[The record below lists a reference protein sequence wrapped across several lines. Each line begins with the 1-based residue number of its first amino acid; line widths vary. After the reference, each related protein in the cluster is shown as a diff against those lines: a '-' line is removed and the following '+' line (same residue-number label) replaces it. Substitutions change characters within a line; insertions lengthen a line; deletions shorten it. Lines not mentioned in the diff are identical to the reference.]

1 MNRMVL
7 LAALSAVLAIVLA
20 ACAGEPVAPQVI
32 EKEVIVEKEVVRE
45 VPVEKVVTQ
54 EIVKTIEVPV
64 EKVVTQEVIKE
75 VMVPGETVVVTKEVV
90 KEVPVEVVVTKEVVK
105 EVPVEVVVEVPK
117 EVVREVVRIVEV
129 EKPTVV
135 EYNEAPG
142 LAQLVAAGKLPPV
155 AERLPLN
162 PMVIPV
168 FGEIGK
174 YGGEIRRGYIGSN
187 LSCNYGRP
195 IRTGLVR
202 PTTDGFS
209 LVPAVAES
217 VERNDD
223 GSLWTIKLREGMR
236 WSDGAP
242 FTATDLLFQH
252 KIVLDKRVTA
262 GVPAWIRAG
271 DENGEAVKVDD
282 YTVEYK
288 FNSSNYVFGEG
299 LSFADGDCGRTA
311 RHRIPFVPAH
321 YLEQFHLDSN
331 PNAPKLASD
340 SGFEGW
346 EKMYQR
352 MDYPIGNPDR
362 PSTRPWVPTSGITGK
377 RIEGIRNAYF
387 YAVDPAGNQ
396 LPYIDKF
403 VWDKVDKTVLQLKAM
418 AGEIDFQ
425 ARHID
430 FANFPTLKA
439 NEEQGGYRVV
449 TWPNMT
455 ENEASVH
462 MNQSYQG
469 PEGEYFRM
477 PEFRQALTLAIDKD
491 EINNIFFHG
500 ISEPRGTVP
509 PKAHPFYPGDE
520 VAYMWSGF
528 EPERAN
534 QMLDEILPNKDA
546 EGFRLMSNGDRLHIE
561 LLANVAFAPFPD
573 IAEVIANDWDAV
585 GISTEMDEQP
595 VSGVATRT
603 RANEIM
609 ARLYYPGG
617 SGFIFTFPSLT
628 IPHYNGVPWAPA
640 WGLWY
645 ETRGKEGIEP
655 EATMKEFYDLWDK
668 GKVSPEAER
677 IEIGK
682 ELYRRLVTEARH
694 ITTVGGS
701 PMIQGTYAVNEK
713 LRNVPAL
720 AANAWP
726 VRTPS
731 TGYPEQ
737 FWYAD

>member
-1 MNRMVL
+1 MKRLLVL
-7 LAALSAVLAIVLA
+7 GGLLAVLAVALA
-20 ACAGEPVAPQVI
+20 ACGEEAEPVVI
-32 EKEVIVEKEVVRE
+32 EVIKEVVVEKEVV
-45 VPVEKVVTQ
+45 
-54 EIVKTIEVPV
+54 
-64 EKVVTQEVIKE
+64 KE
-75 VMVPGETVVVTKEVV
+75 VMVPGETIVVEKEVMVPGETIEVV
-90 KEVPVEVVVTKEVVK
+90 KEVMVPGETIVVEKEVIRT
-105 EVPVEVVVEVPK
+105 VEVPK
-117 EVVREVVRIVEV
+117 EIVREVIKVVEV
-129 EKPTVV
+129 EKPRITS
-135 EYNEAPG
+135 YGEAPE

-155 AERLPLN
+155 AERLPEN

-396 LPYIDKF
+396 LPYIDKY
-403 VWDKVDKTVLQLKAM
+403 VWDPVDKTVLQLKVL

-425 ARHID
+425 GRKID
-430 FANFPTLKA
+430 FSAFPTLKA
-439 NEEQGGYRVV
+439 GEDKGGYKIFL
-449 TWPNMT
+449 WPSSFLCDLGLMMNLAYDGPYA
-455 ENEASVH
+455 EAF
-462 MNQSYQG
+462 NQTK
-469 PEGEYFRM
+469 FRN
-477 PEFRQALTLAIDKD
+477 ALSHAIDR
-491 EINNIFFHG
+491 ERMNTILFHG
-500 ISEPRGTVP
+500 VGTAKGAMP
-509 PKAHPFYPGDE
+509 LKGHAFYPGDE
-520 VAYMWSGF
+520 IRDMWMEF
-528 EPERAN
+528 DPDLAN
-534 QMLDEILPNKDA
+534 QMLDEIVPNKDA
-546 EGFRLMSNGDRLHIE
+546 QGFRLMANGERLKLEILASNRALG
-561 LLANVAFAPFPD
+561 AAVD
-573 IAEVIANDWDAV
+573 IAEMVALNWSEV
-585 GISTEMDEQP
+585 GIFTEMEQ
-595 VSGVATRT
+595 TKLLHQ
-603 RANEIM
+603 
-609 ARLYYPGG
+609 RLVENTVTVWVTHCDS
-617 SGFIFTFPSLT
+617 SGFLFTNPKRYMPQDGAGSKVWA
-628 IPHYNGVPWAPA
+628 IWYDSKGANG
-640 WGLWY
+640 
-645 ETRGKEGIEP
+645 TEP
-655 EATMKEFYDLWDK
+655 PDDVKALYDLWDE
-668 GKVSPEAER
+668 GKVSPEGRR
-677 IEIGK
+677 IEIAK
-682 ELYRRLVTEARH
+682 QIYTRAATES
-694 ITTVGGS
+694 ILIGLIGQS
-701 PMIQGTYAVNEK
+701 PMTEGTVIVNNK
-713 LRNVPAL
+713 LRNVPPIAVN
-720 AANAWP
+720 AAP
-726 VRTPS
+726 YRTPS
-731 TGYPEQ
+731 TAFPEQ
-737 FWYAD
+737 FWWAD